1 MQKIAKIIIFAGAA
15 LLYIVAV
22 YDNWQF
28 NAIAVRGTQGA
39 YPFWVGVSSSAVN
52 PLIGLG
58 GIFLVPFVLNKGA
71 ITRSVIAIV
80 MLPALFTY
88 VGKSI
93 QLVRNIIRAG
103 GSIQWH
109 WGDIKLVV
117 ITMLGAALVIFAY
130 IMLFR
135 ASKTSPTLR
144 SSGPAQKRAAP

>member
-1 MQKIAKIIIFAGAA
+1 MEKIAKIIIFTGAA

-39 YPFWVGVSSSAVN
+39 YPFWVGVLSSAVN
-52 PLIGLG
+52 PLIGLL
-58 GIFLVPFVLNKGA
+58 GIFLVPLVWNKGT
-71 ITRSVIAIV
+71 ITRSVVALV
-80 MLPALFTY
+80 MLPALLMN

-93 QLVRNIIRAG
+93 RLVSNIIRAG

-135 ASKTSPTLR
+135 ASKTSPTLH
-144 SSGPAQKRAAP
+144 SSGTAQKRAAP